1 MRASVASAASAAR
14 AALRR
19 HGRPAWREAATM
31 ENPCVNPC
39 KSVWIRVDG
48 ARRRWLA
55 FGGGAVTR
63 QSRANGRSMS
73 AAGPCIDPGPG
84 RGCQW
89 IDVIATKRFAPAA
102 TVAAAAVTSTGQ
114 QQPTA
119 AQQPPASRQSASSQP
134 ASQQPAQQPAQQ
146 TTCQSTVCKSAVSQ
160 LAVRRGAG
168 NRFAG
173 SPPRPRSTT
182 TTASRHSSQQ
192 RARQHTKAQQR
203 AAPHAPMLSGGRD
216 RQCSPNDNARREP
229 RQTQETGGARTRK
242 PDAAGGTR
250 LTSSIDGSLDGSLG
264 RHPSPCPNP
273 KLLLLARACP

>member
-1 MRASVASAASAAR
+1 MVQALRASVASAASAAR

-39 KSVWIRVDG
+39 KSVWISVDG

-134 ASQQPAQQPAQQ
+134 ASQQPAQQ
-146 TTCQSTVCKSAVSQ
+146 TTCQSTVCESAVSQ

-173 SPPRPRSTT
+173 SPPRPRST

-273 KLLLLARACP
+273 KLLLLTRACP